1 MEITTKELSCEQLTS
16 FISEYI
22 RERGIDVTGLNIE
35 TGIGCVMNDDMF
47 ETLCQEMDN
56 RIHKM
61 TKGVRQSVRHSGRSY
76 IRPILKNL
84 IPVIP
89 RIDER
94 VVLASAYQQVFG
106 GVK

>member
-1 MEITTKELSCEQLTS
+1 MNITTKELSREQLTS

-47 ETLCQEMDN
+47 ETLCHEMDN

-61 TKGVRQSVRHSGRSY
+61 TKGVRQSVRQSGRAHV
-76 IRPILKNL
+76 RPLL
-84 IPVIP
+84 IDLVPMIP

-94 VVLASAYQQVFG
+94 VVLASACQQVFG